1 MLKDRFGHEYNN
13 KDVKKKRKKLK
24 PHKQLID
31 SFDNILSK
39 FDKFSGTVEDLLEL
53 KNYKEVGRVFIAIER
68 IAEDLAKLKRELL
81 DEIYDT
87 EVYTIVERVY
97 ITRAGIGGS

>member
-1 MLKDRFGHEYNN
+1 MLKDRFGREYNN

-24 PHKQLID
+24 PYKQLID

-39 FDKFSGTVEDLLEL
+39 FDNFSETVEDLLEL